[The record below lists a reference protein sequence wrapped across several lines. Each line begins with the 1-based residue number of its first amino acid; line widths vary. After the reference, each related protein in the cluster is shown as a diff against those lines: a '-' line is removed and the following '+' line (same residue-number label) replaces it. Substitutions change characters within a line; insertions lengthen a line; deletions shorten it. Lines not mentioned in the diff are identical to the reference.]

1 MAYQVP
7 TNLNQVDITEAN
19 KSTDGFFTN
28 YFNRIADISG
38 PENDA
43 IIAHFEYYTKG
54 NKVAAKALASAV
66 MYTAQKQG
74 ANPMQVLDDFKKV
87 PIGNLSTYL
96 CMYLNLNRVGT
107 SLLGVNQTRI
117 RNQFVERSILP

>member
-7 TNLNQVDITEAN
+7 TNLNQVNITESN

-28 YFNRIADISG
+28 YFNKIFDISG

-43 IIAHFEYYTKG
+43 IISHFEYYTKG

-74 ANPMQVLDDFKKV
+74 ADPMQVLDDFKKV
-87 PIGNLSTYL
+87 PVGNLSTYL
-96 CMYLNLNRVGT
+96 CMYLNLSRIGT
-107 SLLGVNQTRI
+107 SLLGTNQTSI
-117 RNQFVERSILP
+117 RNQYVERSILP